1 MAAESRKWL
10 KFKIVMIFMFFLVLF
25 IALISRAFQLQ
36 VLSGQKLKK
45 LATRQH
51 TSVLQLQPE
60 RGIIYDR
67 NGEKLAVSVMA
78 NSVCADP
85 SKIVDPVK
93 TSKQIAD
100 ILNLDNET
108 VYKKLSAQKNFSWL
122 ARRIPPDQAAVVESA
137 DIEGIFMVK
146 EPRRFY
152 PNGELA
158 AHLLGFVGLDANG
171 LEGLESKYDSSLK
184 GKPQMLSWARDA
196 KGKKLFLRVE
206 KNETQKDENVN
217 LVLTIDNRIQYL
229 VETHLRQAVLD
240 KGAKAGL
247 AIVMDPKTGEIL
259 AMANQLGFNP
269 NNVEGL
275 TPDRWRNRAVTDNF
289 DPGSTFKP
297 FVVAA
302 ALEEKVIRETDKFYC
317 ENGNYKVANRVIHE
331 ANKKRHGVLAVPDIL
346 KYSSNIGAAKIAQ
359 KLGKEKF
366 YSYIQK
372 FGFGTKTGIDLP
384 GEMSGLLRPVQNW
397 VPVDTAMIGFGQ
409 GISVTAI
416 QLISALSAV
425 ANDGVLMKPY
435 VVRGIAD
442 KDNHLVKLYTPTVVR
457 KVVSPDTAKR
467 LTRMLT
473 EVVGASDGT
482 GKNARIVNV
491 SVAGKTGTAQKF
503 DFSRNVY
510 SSEKVRTS
518 FIGFFPAENPQV
530 AMVVILDEPQRD
542 KWGGVAAA
550 PVFKNIGEQ
559 ILNCFK
565 TNIRETPAP
574 VPVFDKE
581 KTDKVQLVSTQQTL
595 VPPSTAEDGEST
607 MPNFIGLTIREA
619 MKKAKAESIELKISG
634 NGWAV
639 RQYPQARTPLGDER
653 LCSVAFELN
662 N

>member
-1 MAAESRKWL
+1 MAVESKKWL
-10 KFKIVMIFMFFLVLF
+10 KFRIIMILMVFLVLF

-51 TSVLQLQPE
+51 TSVLQLPPE
-60 RGIIYDR
+60 RGVIYDR
-67 NGEKLAVSVMA
+67 NGEKLAVSIMA

-85 SKIVDPVK
+85 SKIIDPAK
-93 TSKQIAD
+93 TSRQIAE
-100 ILNLDNET
+100 ILKLDNQS
-108 VYKKLSAQKNFSWL
+108 VFKKLSAPKNFCWL
-122 ARRIPPDQAAVVESA
+122 ARRISPEQAAPVENA
-137 DIEGIFMVK
+137 DIEGIFLVK
-146 EPRRFY
+146 EPKRFY

-158 AHLLGFVGLDANG
+158 AHLLGFVGLDSSG
-171 LEGLESKYDSSLK
+171 LEGLESKYDESLK

-206 KNETQKDENVN
+206 KSETQKDENVN
-217 LVLTIDNRIQYL
+217 LVLTIDSRIQYL
-229 VETHLRQAVLD
+229 VETHLKEAVLD
-240 KGAKAGL
+240 KGAKGGL

-275 TPDRWRNRAVTDNF
+275 SPEKWRNRAVTDCF

-297 FVVAA
+297 FLVAG
-302 ALEEKVIRETDKFYC
+302 ALEEKIIKGSDKFFC
-317 ENGNYKVANRVIHE
+317 ENGNYKIANRVIHE
-331 ANKKRHGVLAVPDIL
+331 ANKKRHGILSVPDIL

-359 KLGKEKF
+359 KMGKEKF
-366 YSYIQK
+366 HEYIER
-372 FGFGTKTGIDLP
+372 FGFGAKTGVDLP
-384 GEMSGLLRPVQNW
+384 GETAGLVRPVKNW
-397 VPVDTAMIGFGQ
+397 MPVDTAMIGFGQ
-409 GISVTAI
+409 GVSVTAI
-416 QLISALSAV
+416 QLISAVSAI
-425 ANDGVLMKPY
+425 ANNGVLMKPY

-457 KVVSPDTAKR
+457 KVISPDTAKR
-467 LTRMLT
+467 LTNMLT

-491 SVAGKTGTAQKF
+491 SVAGKTGTSQKF
-503 DFSRNVY
+503 DFARGVY

-518 FIGFFPAENPQV
+518 FMGFFPADNPQV
-530 AMVVILDEPQRD
+530 AILVILDEPQRD

-559 ILNCFK
+559 ILNCIK
-565 TNIRETPAP
+565 TNIRETP
-574 VPVFDKE
+574 VFEKE
-581 KTDKVQLVSTQQTL
+581 RMDKVQLVSAQQTL
-595 VPPSTAEDGEST
+595 IPPNAAEDDEST
-607 MPNFIGLTIREA
+607 MPDFMGLTIREA
-619 MKKAKAESIELKISG
+619 MKKAKAESIELKVSG

-639 RQYPQARTPLGDER
+639 RQYPPAHTPLNNER
-653 LCSVAFELN
+653 LCNVVFELN